1 LGRIGS
7 LSTLSRKQPG
17 FPFGSVMPYGLDDH
31 GRPIFL
37 ISTMAMHTQNLQ
49 ADAHASLLVTQ
60 DDTGG
65 DPLGA
70 SRATLVGNVLPLP
83 ESEVA
88 EARELY
94 LARYANSKYWVDFE
108 DFSFYRMDV
117 VDVYYVG
124 GFGVMGW
131 ISASEYGRSRPDPLA
146 DSMADIIQHMNADHK
161 DALASLARGFGRI
174 ESQEATMTA
183 VDRLGFHVRL
193 KTQDGIRG
201 TRIAFPREVSNPAET
216 RKVLVEMVQ
225 QARSRAE

>member
-1 LGRIGS
+1 
-7 LSTLSRKQPG
+7 
-17 FPFGSVMPYGLDDH
+17 MPYGLDDH

-49 ADAHASLLVTQ
+49 ADARASLLVTQ

-108 DFSFYRMDV
+108 DFSFYRMAV
-117 VDVYYVG
+117 VDVYYMG